1 MCYQLKIGISIEK
14 ICKELNFHYLGN
26 NSHIT
31 NVSQINNIIDGSL
44 SFIKG
49 KVDLLTPDVTL
60 VCNESDIIFFND
72 KKTRFIISKNPRL
85 DFIRILNFL
94 DKECGFDHFS
104 FKSKISPTAS
114 IGHNSIIE
122 DGCII
127 YENVKIEHNVV
138 IHSGTIIGAH
148 SRIRANSSIGGDG
161 FGFERKSD
169 GVPIRFPHL
178 GGVIIGENVE
188 VGSNTCIAR
197 GTLSNTIIGDHVKI
211 DNLVHIAHN
220 CHIGKGTFIT
230 ACAEISGGV
239 TIGNNSWIGPN
250 TSIIQKK
257 NIGDNSLI
265 GIGAVLTKDVP
276 ECTVFA
282 GNPAKKIR
290 EI

>member
-1 MCYQLKIGISIEK
+1 MCYQLKTDVSIEI
-14 ICKELNFHYLGN
+14 ICKELNLSYRGN

-31 NVSQINNIIDGSL
+31 NVSPISNITEGSL
-44 SFIKG
+44 SFVKG
-49 KVDLLTPDVTL
+49 KVELLTPDVTL
-60 VCNESDIIFFND
+60 VCDESDVNFFND

-94 DKECGFDHFS
+94 EKKIGFNHFS
-104 FKSKISPTAS
+104 FQSKICPTVS

-122 DGCII
+122 DGCTIH
-127 YENVKIEHNVV
+127 ENVKIEHNVV
-138 IHSGTIIGAH
+138 IHSGTIIGAN

-161 FGFERKSD
+161 FGFERTQD
-169 GVPIRFPHL
+169 GIPIRFPHL

-197 GTLSNTIIGDHVKI
+197 GTLSNTIIEDHVKI

-239 TIGNNSWIGPN
+239 IIGNNAWIGPN
-250 TSIIQKK
+250 SSIIQKK
-257 NIGDNSLI
+257 NIGNNSLI

-276 ECTVFA
+276 GSTVFA

-290 EI
+290 DI

>member
-1 MCYQLKIGISIEK
+1 MCYQLKFGISIEK
-14 ICKELNFHYLGN
+14 ICKELNLHYIGN

-31 NVSQINNIIDGSL
+31 NISPINNIIDGSL

-49 KVDLLTPDVTL
+49 KIDLLNPNVTL
-60 VCNESDIIFFND
+60 VCNESDTIFFND

-94 DKECGFDHFS
+94 EKENVFNHFS

-114 IGHNSIIE
+114 IGLNSIIE

-127 YENVKIEHNVV
+127 HENVKIEPNVV
-138 IHSGTIIGAH
+138 IHSGTIIGAN

-161 FGFERKSD
+161 FGFERTSN
-169 GVPIRFPHL
+169 GIPIRFPHL
-178 GGVIIGENVE
+178 GRVIIGENVE

-197 GTLSNTIIGDHVKI
+197 GALSNTIIEDYVKI

-239 TIGNNSWIGPN
+239 IIGKNSWIGPN

-276 ECTVFA
+276 ESTVFA

-290 EI
+290 EM